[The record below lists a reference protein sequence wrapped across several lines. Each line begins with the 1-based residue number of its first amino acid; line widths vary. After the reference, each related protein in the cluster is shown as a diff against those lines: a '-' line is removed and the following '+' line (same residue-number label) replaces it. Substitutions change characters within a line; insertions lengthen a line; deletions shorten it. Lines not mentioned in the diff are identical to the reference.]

1 MKKLFFLIVV
11 SYSVLSYVS
20 CVSTS
25 VEDSSQIKVEN
36 EKTGENKS
44 ARNKL
49 DEKKSAE
56 KEFIDYIS
64 GIQIKVVSSPA
75 TTTKNKSFAAPFVVA
90 VTKEDK
96 PLADFSVDVSFPVAR
111 INDEISFEVKTM
123 TTDSE
128 GRISFIPET
137 PNFSCD
143 NYVYFY
149 PTPLTSDDN
158 VVAAAKNI
166 SASAAW
172 KVRTNLTSP
181 QSMIY
186 VFDYGASGRPGNNS
200 FTMLRAL
207 RNLGFNMGNAPIND
221 SSYLSRSTEDL
232 YKTTRNIVGNSF
244 SFMVSGTVKYSEPV
258 QQVEDGYKCS
268 LIAKIQCIDMS
279 NGNVIYETEREHT
292 EVRRNEQTAI
302 NDCREAL
309 SQKIATSIY
318 YAL

>member
-1 MKKLFFLIVV
+1 MKKLFFLIAV
-11 SYSVLSYVS
+11 SACVLAYVS

-25 VEDSSQIKVEN
+25 VESSTQAEN
-36 EKTGENKS
+36 EKNAENKS
-44 ARNKL
+44 DGNKL
-49 DEKKSAE
+49 GEKKSPE

-64 GIQIKVVSSPA
+64 DIQIKVVSSPS
-75 TTTKNKSFAAPFVVA
+75 TTTKNKSFNAPFVVA

-96 PLADFSVDVSFPVAR
+96 PLADFSVDVSFPVSRA
-111 INDEISFEVKTM
+111 NDEISFEVRTM

-128 GRISFIPET
+128 GRISFVPDT

-143 NYVYFY
+143 SNAYFY

-158 VVAAAKNI
+158 VVSAAKNI
-166 SASAAW
+166 NASAAW

-221 SSYLSRSTEDL
+221 SSYLSRSTADL
-232 YKTTRNIVGNSF
+232 YKTTRNIVGNNF
-244 SFMVSGTVKYSEPV
+244 SFMVSGTVKYSAPV

-309 SQKIATSIY
+309 SQKVATAIY